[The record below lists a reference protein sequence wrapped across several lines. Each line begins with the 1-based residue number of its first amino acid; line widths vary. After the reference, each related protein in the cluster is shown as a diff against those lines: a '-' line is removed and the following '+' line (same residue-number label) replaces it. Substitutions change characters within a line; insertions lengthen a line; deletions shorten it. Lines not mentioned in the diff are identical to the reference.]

1 MAKWF
6 GPRWTYYRL
15 IRFLFLTSTNIH
27 PNGPY
32 RTRTV
37 GDETNLTVA
46 TTQIPQLESCSSVA
60 DDEQL
65 QRLVSIWNKLDDAT
79 KEVILRVAEAGE
91 K

>member
-1 MAKWF
+1 MHHH
-6 GPRWTYYRL
+6 WTCL
-15 IRFLFLTSTNIH
+15 
-27 PNGPY
+27 NGPY

-46 TTQIPQLESCSSVA
+46 TTQIDEVLSCSTVA
-60 DDEQL
+60 DDEKL
-65 QRLVSIWNKLDDAT
+65 QRLMTIWNKLDTAT

>member
-1 MAKWF
+1 MLNWWF
-6 GPRWTYYRL
+6 FFKSVQ
-15 IRFLFLTSTNIH
+15 IV
-27 PNGPY
+27 NGTY

-46 TTQIPQLESCSSVA
+46 TTQIDPLLSLSSVA
-60 DDEQL
+60 DVEKL

>member
-1 MAKWF
+1 MHQH
-6 GPRWTYYRL
+6 WT
-15 IRFLFLTSTNIH
+15 FL
-27 PNGPY
+27 NGPY

-46 TTQIPQLESCSSVA
+46 TTQIDEVLSCSTVA